1 MRVWIQEKT
10 VGAAVKNDVAA
21 LLAEYAELPEY
32 SELVLDDVGTT
43 SLFGNK
49 PINIAATRGIM
60 AEVDTLLS
68 VGVDVNNRGEHG
80 YMPLHDAVEQ
90 GHLDVVRRLIEEGAD
105 PYGKT
110 DDGTT
115 PVELA
120 VMLKEHDI
128 EAFLRSL

>member
-1 MRVWIQEKT
+1 MDK
-10 VGAAVKNDVAA
+10 AVKNDVAA

-32 SELVLDDVGTT
+32 SGMVLDDVGTT
-43 SLFGNK
+43 SLFGDK

-60 AEVDTLLS
+60 SEVETLLS
-68 VGVDVNNRGEHG
+68 AGVDVNNRGEHG

-90 GHLDVVRRLIEEGAD
+90 GHLDVVRRLVEEGAD

-120 VMLKEHDI
+120 VMLKEHSI